1 MEVVFRE
8 FIQPPKGT
16 RTIYNGMPF
25 RPEMRVFYDFDKHSY
40 CYAVNYWDWDYCHER
55 IAENAHDKEVYESVY
70 PDLKD
75 LYEYRKH
82 YFLPRIL
89 SAFRR
94 VRLLTGVWSAD
105 FILDE
110 HRAWF
115 IDMAVGERSAYWDAN
130 WAEKKLS

>member
-1 MEVVFRE
+1 MEIVFRE
-8 FIQPPKGT
+8 FIQPQKGT
-16 RTIYNGMPF
+16 QTIYNGMPF

-55 IAENAHDKEVYESVY
+55 IAENAHDKEVYEAVY
-70 PDLKD
+70 PELKD
-75 LYEYRKH
+75 LYEYRKS

-89 SAFRR
+89 SGFRR
-94 VRLLTGVWSAD
+94 VNLSGVWSAD

-115 IDMAVGERSAYWDAN
+115 IDMAVANRSAYWDEK
-130 WAEKKLS
+130 WAEKGLS